1 MAVKVISVSTPC
13 GSAIL
18 ASHTGARKNMNME
31 SVIVRDLEVM
41 HGEPVF
47 RGTRVL
53 VQTLF
58 EYLESGETLE
68 TFLEGFPTVS
78 RENAIAALEEARK
91 LLVSAA

>member
-1 MAVKVISVSTPC
+1 MFAD
-13 GSAIL
+13 
-18 ASHTGARKNMNME
+18 HEGARKNMNME

-41 HGEPVF
+41 HGELVF

-68 TFLEGFPTVS
+68 TFLEGFPSVS

>member
-1 MAVKVISVSTPC
+1 
-13 GSAIL
+13 
-18 ASHTGARKNMNME
+18 ME

-41 HGEPVF
+41 HGELVF

-68 TFLEGFPTVS
+68 TFLEGFPSVS